1 MTVTIIQ
8 QEDMGIK
15 IGRNSLPNLTDI
27 LSPDFEDLIFVELAK
42 ELIKSTELPRSFK
55 LMEESHRLHLS
66 DHLTNDRY
74 NMLQCLYE
82 QQELM
87 LQLKNLSKTDRA

>member
-1 MTVTIIQ
+1 MIITIIQ

-42 ELIKSTELPRSFK
+42 ELIKSTELPRSYQ
-55 LMEESHRLHLS
+55 LMEESLWLHLS
-66 DHLTNDRY
+66 DHLTTNRY
-74 NMLQCLYE
+74 KLLQRLYE

-87 LQLKNLSKTDRA
+87 LQLKNLSKTNHA